1 MVNSYNSAIQVFPAV
16 LIAGMMGFTERDFFE
31 ADEGSREAPQV
42 SFAQ

>member
-1 MVNSYNSAIQVFPAV
+1 VFPAV
-16 LIAGMMGFTERDFFE
+16 VFAGMLGFQKADFFE